1 MSEIKNM
8 ENVIK
13 EETTAAVQEPSAPEV
28 PAAPVP
34 HRVVV
39 DTGLEAVEI
48 CNLQGAVIGT
58 LYFHPADL
66 GIIDRWN
73 AMVKD
78 FSEVTKPLED
88 AAETEEGALPALAEA
103 KERLCAALDKVFDGN
118 VSEAFFSRV
127 HPFSLVNGRFYCEN
141 VMDAVA
147 DYMGQR
153 FSAEF
158 ERVNRQQTER
168 MAAYTNGARTG
179 KHKNGKTRPAA
190 KK

>member
-1 MSEIKNM
+1 MSEIKNR
-8 ENVIK
+8 ENAIV
-13 EETTAAVQEPSAPEV
+13 EEAPMQEPAPPEV

-58 LYFHPADL
+58 LYFHPADM

-103 KERLCAALDKVFDGN
+103 KKRLCAALDKVFDGN

-147 DYMGQR
+147 AYMGQR

-158 ERVNRQQTER
+158 ERINRQQTER
-168 MAAYTNGARTG
+168 MAAYTHGARTG
-179 KHKNGKTRPAA
+179 KHKNGKKRPAA